1 MEGYK
6 ERKAIIDKTK
16 RMVVKVGTGVLTK
29 ENGELDIERIKKL
42 VKQIVDIKKSGRE
55 IVLVTS
61 GAIAGGIGRIGLRGR
76 PDELPIHLKQTC
88 AAIGQIELMKQYGME
103 FSKYG
108 IIPAQVLITEED
120 LQNEE
125 KYRNLWTT
133 LSTLIA
139 MGAIPIIN
147 ENDVVSTHELE
158 EIDDNSLIK
167 FGDNDKLSALVARR
181 IYADLLIILTTT
193 DGYYVTR
200 DGKMEIVK
208 RIKKITPTM
217 IEESSGKSSMGRGG
231 IKSKLRAAAIAMN
244 GGVHVIIANGTKEGI
259 LNRILEGEEEGTIF
273 ISEVDKRCV

>member
-61 GAIAGGIGRIGLRGR
+61 GAIAGGMGRIGLRGR

-139 MGAIPIIN
+139 MG
-147 ENDVVSTHELE
+147 
-158 EIDDNSLIK
+158 
-167 FGDNDKLSALVARR
+167 
-181 IYADLLIILTTT
+181 
-193 DGYYVTR
+193 
-200 DGKMEIVK
+200 
-208 RIKKITPTM
+208 
-217 IEESSGKSSMGRGG
+217 
-231 IKSKLRAAAIAMN
+231 
-244 GGVHVIIANGTKEGI
+244 
-259 LNRILEGEEEGTIF
+259 
-273 ISEVDKRCV
+273 